1 MLLSSFSSF
10 CLPSLTSCSSL
21 SSFSASLST
30 FLPPTY
36 SSSHSFFTLSF
47 YCKHILLLQW
57 EVNALGMSKCV
68 TSELKSSHL
77 KILTESRK
85 LILSELITVY
95 FFEHSQD
102 YFCEHIFFCSF
113 AIQMV
118 MLVNLWGWCI
128 KIGWLSALVSLNHF
142 HLIYYVGNREIEI

>member
-1 MLLSSFSSF
+1 MSAPQCPALELHMVPQPQHPSPS
-10 CLPSLTSCSSL
+10 SLTSCSSL
-21 SSFSASLST
+21 SSFSAPSST
-30 FLPPTY
+30 FLLPTY

-68 TSELKSSHL
+68 TSKLKSSHL

-102 YFCEHIFFCSF
+102 YFCEHNIF
-113 AIQMV
+113 
-118 MLVNLWGWCI
+118 LVLLQFKWSC
-128 KIGWLSALVSLNHF
+128 LS
-142 HLIYYVGNREIEI
+142 IYGGDV